1 MLLQFPIFC
10 DVAVVTSSERKYGQ
24 QVRLI
29 VKVPSQPRPGSKISG
44 RKLRKWS
51 GQELRV
57 LSEKGRNFHSV
68 YITDRTQAPS
78 PGTTVAVGR
87 QQVPPQFHLL
97 LKRWRAGLQEDVPS
111 DECRR
116 AIERPC
122 VFVGMSL
129 VT

>member
-44 RKLRKWS
+44 RNLRKWS

-57 LSEKGRNFHSV
+57 LSEKGRNFHCV
-68 YITDRTQAPS
+68 YIINRTQPPS
-78 PGTTVAVGR
+78 PGITVTVGR
-87 QQVPPQFHLL
+87 QQAPPQFHSLL
-97 LKRWRAGLQEDVPS
+97 NRWREVFQDAVPS
-111 DECRR
+111 AEFRR
-116 AIERPC
+116 FSDLPGS
-122 VFVGMSL
+122 F
-129 VT
+129 